1 MKATKMCASIRAS
14 FLVIDRADGQIA
26 LELFEGLLDLGQLD
40 VVLPQASGR
49 FSGEVRSEQ
58 VAPFSAP
65 NDAEFVPVQGEGEG
79 LWGDGL
85 VFGRQ
90 MEIDQ
95 PVSLPGLFLGGA
107 EFEQEIITGQ
117 FLLLDLAQAFPE
129 PFQSAPTH
137 RALLVR
143 PTPAS

>member
-1 MKATKMCASIRAS
+1 MSGDQQRPCGEREDVGCDTRV

-26 LELFEGLLDLGQLD
+26 LEFFEGLLDLGQLD

-49 FSGEVRSEQ
+49 FSREIGAEQ

-65 NDAEFVPVQGEGEG
+65 NDAEFVPVQGEGED

-85 VFGRQ
+85 VFSRQ

-95 PVSLPGLFLGGA
+95 PVSLPGLFLGGT

-117 FLLLDLAQAFPE
+117 FLLL
-129 PFQSAPTH
+129 
-137 RALLVR
+137 
-143 PTPAS
+143 